1 VCFHCNTKFMCVW
14 MPWMFVILWCA
25 PRGWQLDCR
34 NVCMG
39 YKYTLLIILVQ
50 WLVWLKLMTEC
61 TVRVNKNSF
70 NTSFFQITVGLRLS
84 QSVTLQAAP
93 PLGGPGKAGCITVL
107 CQKCFVC
114 KFLYCFICIF
124 GSWLHV
130 GGAYFCVEHHQS
142 RCLFLHRPRTDLQ
155 VEPQSVIS
163 FSTHLCPHETCIVD
177 AGREPIYPC
186 FVGFKDICPGFS

>member
-1 VCFHCNTKFMCVW
+1 MCFHCNTKFMCVW

-39 YKYTLLIILVQ
+39 YKYTLLIILVH

-130 GGAYFCVEHHQS
+130 GGAYFCVG
-142 RCLFLHRPRTDLQ
+142 PK
-155 VEPQSVIS
+155 SVWTS
-163 FSTHLCPHETCIVD
+163 SNQMSLPSQTTNRF
-177 AGREPIYPC
+177 AGRTTKRNFLFHTLVSTRNLYRWC
-186 FVGFKDICPGFS
+186 R